1 MTSQKKA
8 PRIVVFGNSA
18 SSMINF
24 RGPLIKHLVSNGF
37 DVFALAPGYD
47 ATTKA
52 AINDLGATP
61 VDLIMSRSGKNPF
74 DEVRLCVQLFNILR
88 SIRPDALLS
97 YFIKPAIYGSIV
109 GWMAKTPMRIALIEG
124 LGYSFQKSAREG
136 HERILLRSIV
146 TLMFRF
152 ALAKASKIVVLN
164 EDDRQQFMKMNVGV
178 AGEIENIGGI
188 GVDLDE
194 FAYQPPALGP
204 LTFLCAARLIREKG
218 IVDFADAARIV
229 KLARPD
235 IQFVVLGGV
244 DNNPGSLE
252 AETIEQWV
260 KEGIL
265 AWPGTVADV
274 RPWLAAC
281 SVFVLPSY
289 YREGVPRSIQEAM
302 AIGRAIITTDNVGCR
317 DTVEPEVNGL
327 IVTPQQPQELAE
339 AILELA
345 KDVKRIAAMGEE
357 SRALAEARY
366 DAKRFNSR
374 ITELAFPTE

>member
-1 MTSQKKA
+1 
-8 PRIVVFGNSA
+8 
-18 SSMINF
+18 
-24 RGPLIKHLVSNGF
+24 
-37 DVFALAPGYD
+37 
-47 ATTKA
+47 
-52 AINDLGATP
+52 
-61 VDLIMSRSGKNPF
+61 
-74 DEVRLCVQLFNILR
+74 
-88 SIRPDALLS
+88 
-97 YFIKPAIYGSIV
+97 
-109 GWMAKTPMRIALIEG
+109 MAKTPMRIALIEG

-136 HERILLRSIV
+136 HQRRLLRSLV

-265 AWPGTVADV
+265 AWPGSVADV

-281 SVFVLPSY
+281 SVFVLPSF

-345 KDVKRIAAMGEE
+345 KDIKRIAAMGEE

-366 DAKRFNSR
+366 DAERFNSR
-374 ITELAFPTE
+374 IAELAFPTE

>member
-1 MTSQKKA
+1 
-8 PRIVVFGNSA
+8 
-18 SSMINF
+18 MINF
-24 RGPLIKHLVSNGF
+24 RGPLIKHLVLNGV

-47 ATTKA
+47 AATKA
-52 AINDLGATP
+52 VVNDLGATP

-74 DEVRLCVQLFNILR
+74 DEVRLCLQLFNILR
-88 SIRPDALLS
+88 RIRPDALLS

-136 HERILLRSIV
+136 HQRRLLRSLV

-265 AWPGTVADV
+265 AWPGSVADV

-281 SVFVLPSY
+281 SVFVLPSF

-345 KDVKRIAAMGEE
+345 KDIKRIAAMGEE

-366 DAKRFNSR
+366 DAERFNSR
-374 ITELAFPTE
+374 IAELAFPTE

>member
-1 MTSQKKA
+1 MTSEKKA

-24 RGPLIKHLVSNGF
+24 RGPLIKHLVLNGV

-47 ATTKA
+47 AATKA
-52 AINDLGATP
+52 VVNDLGATP

-74 DEVRLCVQLFNILR
+74 DEVRLCLQLFNILR
-88 SIRPDALLS
+88 RIRPDALLS

-136 HERILLRSIV
+136 QQRKLLRSLV

-265 AWPGTVADV
+265 AWPGSVADV

-281 SVFVLPSY
+281 SVFVLPSF

-366 DAKRFNSR
+366 DAERFNSR
-374 ITELAFPTE
+374 IAELAFPTE